1 MNLKTTDI
9 SEGIKLHQLN
19 TNKFKTNLI
28 SVFLTSKLSREDI
41 TQKALILA
49 VLRRGTNK
57 LNNQEELNKKLEELY
72 GASFDCG
79 IDKIGDKHIL
89 KFYIESLNEKY
100 IYNKEE
106 LLYQSIDILL
116 DIVFNPLLENKSFK
130 EEYVDEEKN
139 NIKQIIEG
147 QKDNKAAYATQRCIE
162 EMYKNKPYGLYK
174 YGYIEDLNKINA
186 QELYKVYLEL
196 IRTCKIDI
204 FISGDFDEKLVL
216 EKVKS
221 NEQVIK
227 LEPRKVDY
235 LDEEDNDSIKL
246 EEQIVKENMQI
257 SQGKL
262 NIGLDVFSDKKEVAS
277 VYNAILGGGAN
288 SKLFQNVREKASLA
302 YSAGSI
308 YIKPKNTIIIKTGI
322 EYKNYNKALKIIKD
336 QIEEMKNGKF
346 TDKDMQDAKE
356 LIIASY
362 KSMQDEQDSEISFYF
377 GREIQKECNDINKEI
392 KKISE
397 VSKEDIVELAKQVR
411 INTIFFLTRE

>member
-186 QELYKVYLEL
+186 QDLYNVYLEL

-204 FISGDFDEKLVL
+204 FISS
-216 EKVKS
+216 KS
-221 NEQVIK
+221 
-227 LEPRKVDY
+227 P
-235 LDEEDNDSIKL
+235 
-246 EEQIVKENMQI
+246 
-257 SQGKL
+257 
-262 NIGLDVFSDKKEVAS
+262 
-277 VYNAILGGGAN
+277 
-288 SKLFQNVREKASLA
+288 
-302 YSAGSI
+302 
-308 YIKPKNTIIIKTGI
+308 
-322 EYKNYNKALKIIKD
+322 
-336 QIEEMKNGKF
+336 
-346 TDKDMQDAKE
+346 
-356 LIIASY
+356 
-362 KSMQDEQDSEISFYF
+362 
-377 GREIQKECNDINKEI
+377 EI
-392 KKISE
+392 KISILH
-397 VSKEDIVELAKQVR
+397 VL
-411 INTIFFLTRE
+411 INSR